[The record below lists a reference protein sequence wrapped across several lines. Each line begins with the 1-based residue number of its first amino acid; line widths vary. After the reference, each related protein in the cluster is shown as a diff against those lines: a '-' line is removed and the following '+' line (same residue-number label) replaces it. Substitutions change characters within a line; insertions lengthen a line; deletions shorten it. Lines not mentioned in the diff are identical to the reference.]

1 MHTYQTINRIQR
13 VKKEINKLVSVIMD
27 IGYDDLETGYKSITF
42 GPLFIA
48 YQDISDTLVGILM
61 RAKKYKRL
69 TYKGQMLFQGMH
81 DDVVIQIT
89 NPEPVV

>member
-1 MHTYQTINRIQR
+1 M
-13 VKKEINKLVSVIMD
+13 SVIEDMGEVNPD
-27 IGYDDLETGYKSITF
+27 TGKKFTTF

-61 RAKKYKRL
+61 RAKKYKHL

-81 DDVVIQIT
+81 NDVVIQLL
-89 NPEPVV
+89 